1 MRKTSYD
8 SMIWEGV
15 SQELR
20 GIGKCRVATHNGEGH
35 DESPERS
42 HGVGFDSLKDGH
54 VVLDILCCNS
64 SRLVFGGGSL
74 LCKGGI
80 FDFGEGGLLLG
91 RVGLGLHVVSHD
103 DWSLAGQE
111 R

>member
-1 MRKTSYD
+1 M
-8 SMIWEGV
+8 
-15 SQELR
+15 
-20 GIGKCRVATHNGEGH
+20 AAHNGEGH

-42 HGVGFDSLKDGH
+42 HGVGFDSFNDGH
-54 VVLDILCCNS
+54 VVLDILCRNS

-91 RVGLGLHVVSHD
+91 RVGFGLHIGIHD
-103 DWSLAGQE
+103 GWPLAGRE